1 MKTKEI
7 EVQVLGKHFN
17 FNIPETIKTRDFLDI
32 VDYVENKFKNIR
44 NEIHDLDSFKL
55 GLLASINITEE
66 FFSIKKEYEK
76 LRDALDRIDKLV
88 SPVVVDTDNDEGEP
102 LPIRFSS

>member
-1 MKTKEI
+1 MRTKEI
-7 EVQVLGKHFN
+7 EVQVLGKHFI
-17 FNIPETIKTRDFLDI
+17 FNIPKTIKTEAFLEI
-32 VDYVENKFKNIR
+32 IDYVENKFKNIK
-44 NEIHDLDSFKL
+44 NETQDLDSFKL

-66 FFSIKKEYEK
+66 FFSIKKEYQK

-88 SPVVVDTDNDEGEP
+88 SPVVVDTDNGEGEP